1 MLVNFFS
8 PFLLIFQVTN
18 KKGEMARAFTCLC
31 AAAVVAGV
39 ALPSPSSFPPDDE
52 IVWLVD
58 GCKRPTLRFLAVPV
72 GSDGRT
78 P

>member
-39 ALPSPSSFPPDDE
+39 ALPSPSSFPPDLPFVFSLCRLE
-52 IVWLVD
+52 AMGGPPNIY
-58 GCKRPTLRFLAVPV
+58 F
-72 GSDGRT
+72 
-78 P
+78 